1 MIIIS
6 YELRN
11 KNQNNILRVLLNNNS
26 IPGIPAYILDLESS
40 KV

>member
-26 IPGIPAYILDLESS
+26 IPGIPAYILGLEFI